1 MRVARSQ
8 TCFLAGRSRY
18 RAKSDPSDISD
29 LSGWREDIERE
40 TNKNV
45 IMRVKDFLLAE
56 CRCVRPLMMRG
67 EDGQME
73 KMTRMDVLLALGWVV
88 ALVVFCCWAGGH

>member
-1 MRVARSQ
+1 M
-8 TCFLAGRSRY
+8 
-18 RAKSDPSDISD
+18 
-29 LSGWREDIERE
+29 
-40 TNKNV
+40 